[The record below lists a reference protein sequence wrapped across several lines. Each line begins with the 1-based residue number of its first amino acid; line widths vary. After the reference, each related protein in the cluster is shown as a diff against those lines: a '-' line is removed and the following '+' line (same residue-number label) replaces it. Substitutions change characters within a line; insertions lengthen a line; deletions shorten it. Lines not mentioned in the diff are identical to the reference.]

1 VRFSFARL
9 FRRLGIH
16 PMVLYSISSTAEIR
30 TIETRIPVVSSEVT
44 PKNVQDVR
52 DMRDGPVGKK
62 FRKFLA
68 EGDTGLYAMLGTKVI
83 GHVWSRV
90 CTGDSLRVDGLL
102 GLHRGEA
109 IIHFAM
115 VREEYRGNNIYPY
128 LLSVLSRKLFLEDN
142 VRRVS
147 ILAEA
152 DNLPSRRG
160 IEKAGFTR
168 SGELTR
174 LPYHRLIEVWDSAFH
189 AVFHS
194 ARNR

>member
-1 VRFSFARL
+1 MRFSFARL

-90 CTGDSLRVDGLL
+90 CTGARRSSISQWSGRST
-102 GLHRGEA
+102 GET
-109 IIHFAM
+109 I
-115 VREEYRGNNIYPY
+115 
-128 LLSVLSRKLFLEDN
+128 
-142 VRRVS
+142 
-147 ILAEA
+147 
-152 DNLPSRRG
+152 
-160 IEKAGFTR
+160 FTR
-168 SGELTR
+168 TCCR
-174 LPYHRLIEVWDSAFH
+174 Y
-189 AVFHS
+189 
-194 ARNR
+194 